1 MYVRV
6 VRFTD
11 ATAERIEQ
19 LVARIEEAEG
29 PPPDIPTTGI
39 QILFDQ
45 SHGTAVVL
53 QLYESAEDMR
63 VGDQAFGAMDAA
75 DTPGARASVDLCE
88 LMIERHHAEG

>member
-1 MYVRV
+1 MHVRV

-19 LVARIEEAEG
+19 LVARIEEADG

-45 SHGTAVVL
+45 SNGTAVVL
-53 QLYESAEDMR
+53 QFYESAEDMR

-88 LMIERHHAEG
+88 LMIERHAEG

>member
-88 LMIERHHAEG
+88 LMIERHAEG